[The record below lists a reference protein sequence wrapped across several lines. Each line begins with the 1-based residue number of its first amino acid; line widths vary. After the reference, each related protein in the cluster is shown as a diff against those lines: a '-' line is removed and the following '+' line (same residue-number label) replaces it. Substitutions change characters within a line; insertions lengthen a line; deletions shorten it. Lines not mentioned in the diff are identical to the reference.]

1 MGLKSKKAG
10 VHVRKEVLRAEK
22 INKSF
27 PGVKALSDVSFSLL
41 EGEVHVLLGEN
52 GAGKSTLMKIL
63 SGLYSIDS
71 GAVYIDGEKVT
82 IRSTKAAQDLGIAI
96 IYQEFNLVPH
106 LTVAQ
111 NIFLGREPRLRNG
124 NIDKA
129 TMRAESQ
136 ARLDFLN
143 ADISAD
149 AKVATLG
156 VAQQQLVEIA
166 KALSQNARILI
177 MDEPTAALS
186 ESEIAMLFKTIDD
199 LTANGVSIIYISHRL
214 QELKVVGDR
223 VTVLRDGCVV
233 GTEELA
239 NITMDEMV
247 RMMVGRNISRNRVR
261 LENTATDEVALEV
274 KNISRGRVIKN
285 ASLKVHKGE
294 IVALSGLVGAGRTEL
309 VHAIYGIDKMDSGE
323 VYIDGSKVKK
333 ITPFNSVRRGLGLL
347 PESRKEFGLSLLL
360 PIYQNITQANLRGIT
375 KFGVMNLKKEREAT
389 QSYID
394 RLRIVCPSMKQQV
407 VNLSGGNQQKVVLGK
422 WLFTQSHVLIFDE
435 PTRGIDVGARD
446 EIYHLIDDLAKA
458 GNSILVISSDLPE
471 ILTIADRI
479 YVMRMGEIVAEMPC
493 EGATQETII
502 NYASG
507 GNGK

>member
-1 MGLKSKKAG
+1 M
-10 VHVRKEVLRAEK
+10 RKEILRAEK

-27 PGVKALSDVSFSLL
+27 PGVKALSDVSFDLM

-52 GAGKSTLMKIL
+52 GAGKSTLMKIF

-71 GAVYIDGEKVT
+71 GEIYLDRQKIT
-82 IRSTKAAQDLGIAI
+82 IHNTKSAQDLGIAI

-111 NIFLGREPRLRNG
+111 NIFLGREPLLKNG

-129 TMRAESQ
+129 KMKQEAQE
-136 ARLDFLN
+136 RLDFLN
-143 ADISAD
+143 ANISAD
-149 AKVATLG
+149 AEVATLG

-186 ESEIAMLFKTIDD
+186 ESEIEMLFKTIAD

-223 VTVLRDGCVV
+223 VTVLRDGCTI
-233 GTEELA
+233 GTKDLDS
-239 NITMDEMV
+239 ITMDEMV
-247 RMMVGRNISRNRVR
+247 CMMVGRSVSRERVR
-261 LENTATDEVALEV
+261 LENTSTDEVALEARH
-274 KNISRGRVIKN
+274 ISRGKAVKDV
-285 ASLKVHKGE
+285 SLVVHRGE

-309 VHAIYGIDKMDSGE
+309 VHAIFGIDHMDAGE
-323 VYIDGSKVKK
+323 VYIYGKK
-333 ITPFNSVRRGLGLL
+333 LKKNDPSTSVRNGLGLL
-347 PESRKEFGLSLLL
+347 PESRKEFGCSLHL
-360 PIYQNITQANLRGIT
+360 PIYQNITQAALKKIT
-375 KFGVMNLKKEREAT
+375 KWGVMNLKKERTAT
-389 QSYID
+389 QKYIE
-394 RLRIVCPSMKQQV
+394 RLNIVCPGMRQKV

-422 WLFTQSHVLIFDE
+422 WLFTESNILIFDE
-435 PTRGIDVGARD
+435 PTRGIDIGARD
-446 EIYHLIDDLAKA
+446 EIYHLIDNLARE

-479 YVMRMGEIVAEMPC
+479 YVMRMGEIVEEMPC

-502 NYASG
+502 SYASG
-507 GNGK
+507 GTQ